1 MKISKKMIKIYEE
14 CIEEIDFP
22 FSLDEVIKIMEAY
35 KKGDKKA
42 ILPLITNIGS
52 YCEFSYIN
60 DFFKAGKIKIDVYQ
74 LVKDT
79 ENVAFLGVVIRS
91 YLFSEVIAGVI
102 NNNDYSVLDKF
113 REYYLQS
120 NEQVNLIEY
129 LFDFDKSLPAN
140 INEAIIDFALSCLA
154 LGLDNPENID
164 PFRTN
169 FVDVIYFLIPSNNTG
184 ASINKERNKKLL
196 DFVLPYA
203 PKNPLIYWNSY
214 CLASSIGDIDLAF
227 KCIENTLIHKLEYHT
242 LLRLVDEL
250 QSDCPETQLL
260 AKDPRWEA
268 FKTNFINQ
276 VTERNKPPKWIPQ
289 DAKLTREHSWNV
301 WILDTETEYK
311 KWTERGRL
319 IEHRTEKEEK
329 IWFDNGKLYEH
340 RIFKENHTKEWI
352 PEYTFY
358 DYTEWYD
365 DGEIKEK
372 GTKFAYENIGKRI
385 IYRHPKAKDNE
396 KYHFS
401 DDWEFGENQWKVMI
415 KYTDDGKMISYHIY
429 DKNNNIIDEMIFDK
443 PIKL

>member
-42 ILPLITNIGS
+42 ILPLITNIGI
-52 YCEFSYIN
+52 YCEFSYID

-79 ENVAFLGVVIRS
+79 ENVAFLGVVIKS
-91 YLFSEVIAGVI
+91 CLFSEVIAGVI

-129 LFDFDKSLPAN
+129 LFNFNINLPAN
-140 INEAIIDFALSCLA
+140 INEAIIDFDLSCID
-154 LGLDNPENID
+154 LGIDNPESID

-169 FVDVIYFLIPSNNTG
+169 FADVIYFLIPSNNTG

-289 DAKLTREHSWNV
+289 DAKLTREHS
-301 WILDTETEYK
+301 
-311 KWTERGRL
+311 
-319 IEHRTEKEEK
+319 
-329 IWFDNGKLYEH
+329 
-340 RIFKENHTKEWI
+340 
-352 PEYTFY
+352 
-358 DYTEWYD
+358 
-365 DGEIKEK
+365 
-372 GTKFAYENIGKRI
+372 
-385 IYRHPKAKDNE
+385 
-396 KYHFS
+396 
-401 DDWEFGENQWKVMI
+401 
-415 KYTDDGKMISYHIY
+415 
-429 DKNNNIIDEMIFDK
+429 
-443 PIKL
+443 